1 MQLRS
6 SFRFLRIA
14 CKLWSSEVLLKR
26 LLLLDFDTLGVVPI
40 PSPRSVGEVS

>member
-26 LLLLDFDTLGVVPI
+26 LLLLDFDILGVVPI
-40 PSPRSVGEVS
+40 PSPRSVDEIS